1 MQSWQ
6 YLLFYTFTVKLLYF
20 ARAELFKRICFC
32 PPVGARVR
40 FCALWNRGLELDMF
54 FITCLL
60 STAVLA
66 TDDQRRDSESFI
78 I

>member
-1 MQSWQ
+1 MQ
-6 YLLFYTFTVKLLYF
+6 YLLFYIFTVKLLYF

-66 TDDQRRDSESFI
+66 TDISPLI
-78 I
+78 IGEVKPSV